1 MYYSQSG
8 FEIVYY
14 SPCNITDA
22 LYRGWVGG
30 WEGGGVGGWVGGGW
44 GGVGGKPKAGR
55 SCH

>member
-8 FEIVYY
+8 FEMVFY

-22 LYRGWVGG
+22 VYRGGQ
-30 WEGGGVGGWVGGGW
+30 VGGGW
-44 GGVGGKPKAGR
+44 GGVVGVGGKLEMGK